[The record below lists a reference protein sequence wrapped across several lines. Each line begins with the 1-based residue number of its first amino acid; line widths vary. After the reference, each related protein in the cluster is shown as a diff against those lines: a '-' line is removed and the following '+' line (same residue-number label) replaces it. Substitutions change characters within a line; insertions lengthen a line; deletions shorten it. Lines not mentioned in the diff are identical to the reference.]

1 MFLRLVLAILV
12 FVAITTLVH
21 MYIFQR
27 LVAPFLQPTEQI
39 VGISAVGALWLMTIV
54 GFPLARAV
62 PRSLR
67 SLLEV
72 VMFTWMGFAY
82 LLMLVC
88 VLTLPVSAVLHFSGR
103 SESVLAVFVLGI
115 ASVLAWRSIHKVV
128 RPEKLKYQVIP
139 VDKQL
144 PQAIENLTAVVL
156 SDVHVAGLVGGG
168 RMRRLAQ
175 TVNSLKPDLIF
186 VTGDLVDG
194 SVRQLGRAVM
204 PLAHMKATYGVFY
217 VTGNHEF
224 YSNPKQWRE
233 FCAQKLGW
241 RVLSN
246 DSQQVQVGEHF
257 INIMGIED
265 RSWLRLAN
273 GKIREDNRLAQ
284 AVARVP
290 DSARASALNVL
301 LAHQPKDTRSTCQY
315 PWIDV
320 QVSGHTHGGQFWPLH
335 FFVYRDQTYNTGLY
349 TIHGTRT
356 KLYVTEGT
364 GFWGP
369 PMRLGTNCEISILRF
384 VSAMSQ
390 NSIPP
395 LPEESSPPL

>member
-1 MFLRLVLAILV
+1 MFFRLLLAIAV
-12 FVAITTLVH
+12 FVCITTLVH

-27 LVAPFLQPTEQI
+27 LVEPFLQPQERL
-39 VGISAVGALWLMTIV
+39 VGMSAVGVLWLMTIV

-62 PRSLR
+62 PRALR
-67 SLLEV
+67 SMVEV

-88 VLTLPVSAVLHFSGR
+88 VFTLPLSAALHFSGR
-103 SESVLAVFVLGI
+103 SESALAVFVLGV

-139 VDKQL
+139 IDKTL
-144 PQAIENLTAVVL
+144 PGAIENLTAVVL

-168 RMRRLAQ
+168 RMRRLAK
-175 TVNSLKPDLIF
+175 TINALKPDLIF

-194 SVRQLGRAVM
+194 SVRQLGRAVL
-204 PLAHMKATYGVFY
+204 PLAQMRATYGVFY

-224 YSNPKQWRE
+224 YSNPKQWRD

-246 DSQQVQVGEHF
+246 DAQQVSVGEHV
-257 INIMGIED
+257 INIFGIED

-273 GKIREDNRLAQ
+273 GKVRNDDRLAQ
-284 AVARVP
+284 AVSRIP
-290 DSARASALNVL
+290 ESARENALNIL
-301 LAHQPKDTRSTCQY
+301 LAHQPKDTRSTSQF

-356 KLYVTEGT
+356 QLYVTEGT

-384 VSAMSQ
+384 VSAAKL

-395 LPEESSPPL
+395 LPQESLPPA

>member
-1 MFLRLVLAILV
+1 MFFRLILAILV
-12 FVAITTLVH
+12 FVAITSLVH
-21 MYIFQR
+21 LYLFQR
-27 LVAPFLQPTEQI
+27 LVEPFLAPDNKLLGWSI
-39 VGISAVGALWLMTIV
+39 ILPLWMMTIV

-67 SLLEV
+67 SVLEL
-72 VMFTWMGFAY
+72 VMFTWMGCAY

-88 VLTLPVSAVLHFSGR
+88 VLTLPLSAALHMMGR
-103 SESVLAVFVLGI
+103 SEAVLSVFILGI
-115 ASVLAWRSIHKVV
+115 TSVLAWRSVGKVL
-128 RPEKLKYQVIP
+128 RPEKIRYQVIP

-144 PQAIENLTAVVL
+144 PKEIENLTAVVL
-156 SDVHVAGLVGGG
+156 SDVHVAGLVGGE
-168 RMRRLAQ
+168 RMRRLTK

-194 SVRQLGRAVM
+194 SVRQLRKAVL
-204 PLAHMKATYGVFY
+204 PLAELHATHGVYY

-233 FCAQKLGW
+233 FCANELGW
-241 RVLSN
+241 SVLSN
-246 DSQQVQVGEHF
+246 SSRQIKIGENL
-257 INIMGIED
+257 INIFGIED
-265 RSWLRLAN
+265 RSWLRQSN
-273 GKIREDNRLAQ
+273 GLVRPDTRLDT
-284 AVARVP
+284 AVEGISHQ
-290 DSARASALNVL
+290 DRAAGLNVL
-301 LAHQPKDTRSTCQY
+301 LAHQPKDARNVERF

-349 TIHGTRT
+349 TIHNSRT

-369 PMRLGTNCEISILRF
+369 PMRLGTNCEISVLRF
-384 VSAMSQ
+384 
-390 NSIPP
+390 
-395 LPEESSPPL
+395 SSGKGAALGQV

>member
-1 MFLRLVLAILV
+1 LAIAV
-12 FVAITTLVH
+12 FVCITTLVH
-21 MYIFQR
+21 VYIFQR
-27 LVAPFLQPTEQI
+27 LVEPFLQPQHQV
-39 VGISAVGALWLMTIV
+39 VGMSAVGALWLMTIV
-54 GFPLARAV
+54 GFPLARAI

-67 SLLEV
+67 SLLEMF
-72 VMFTWMGFAY
+72 MFTWMGFAY

-115 ASVLAWRSIHKVV
+115 ASVLAWRAVHKVV

-139 VDKQL
+139 IDKQL
-144 PQAIENLTAVVL
+144 PNAIENLTAVVL
-156 SDVHVAGLVGGG
+156 SDVHVAGIVGEG
-168 RMRRLAQ
+168 RMRRLAK
-175 TVNSLKPDLIF
+175 TVNALKPDLIF

-194 SVRQLGRAVM
+194 SVRQLARAVM
-204 PLAHMKATYGVFY
+204 PLAQMKATYGVFY

-233 FCAQKLGW
+233 FCAQKLDW

-246 DSQQVQVGEHF
+246 DAQQIHVGEHI
-257 INIMGIED
+257 INIFGIED
-265 RSWLRLAN
+265 RSWLRQAN
-273 GKIREDNRLAQ
+273 GMVRNDDRLTQ
-284 AVARVP
+284 AVSRIP
-290 DSARASALNVL
+290 ESDRETALNIL
-301 LAHQPKDTRSTCQY
+301 LAHQPKDTQSTKQQ

-320 QVSGHTHGGQFWPLH
+320 QISGHTHGGQFWPLH

-349 TIHGTRT
+349 TIHGSRT

-369 PMRLGTNCEISILRF
+369 PMRLGTNCEVSVLRF
-384 VSAMSQ
+384 VSGNSMK
-390 NSIPP
+390 SIPP
-395 LPEESSPPL
+395 ISEESSLPS